1 MLEDNIKRQIE
12 LKLEK
17 HLRSFQKIPLNQLF
31 TRLLSLS
38 GSKSLLKSITYNGF
52 RATKSVKLV
61 KNNSIGSQTLQY
73 LVKYH

>member
-1 MLEDNIKRQIE
+1 MRSEE
-12 LKLEK
+12 LTA
-17 HLRSFQKIPLNQLF
+17 LF
-31 TRLLSLS
+31 MISVQNHQALLS

-52 RATKSVKLV
+52 RTTKSVKLV